1 MAIYR
6 AFDIA
11 ENASARPKLNEEQI
25 DNIEQVIRVIL
36 DNLLTNKIYYQIPE
50 ERSEDGSH
58 PIVKYNENAF
68 VGTEI
73 NEYKVDNE
81 LIYLA
86 KKLLFEEQ
94 VVEKDGK
101 RRRNKKIKEGL
112 LFAKHTLNQLILLK
126 FEDTQIIDKKTFR
139 PIEGLSVDKQYYK
152 IVVID
157 KDNYNNITVVDR
169 NKVIAKYWASGFLEL
184 ERKRDS
190 HINTLELI
198 EGLEKDTLINHEI
211 GFSANEYANLKQQVR
226 DFIIENSSFDKEQL
240 FSTLKFDS
248 NKHMVDAD
256 SFFASSLFDVIDAD
270 FEINK
275 EVVIKSYK
283 KTIRV
288 SKSSKITVDNLFR
301 ELKRDNIELKGNN
314 LILKIDAEYK
324 GSVQEII
331 ASGKENG

>member
-11 ENASARPKLNEEQI
+11 ESALERPKLNEEQI
-25 DNIEQVIRVIL
+25 DNIEQVIRVII
-36 DNLLTNKIYYQIPE
+36 DNLSTNKIYYQIPE
-50 ERSEDGSH
+50 HRSDDGSH
-58 PIVKYNENAF
+58 PIVKYNKNAF
-68 VGTEI
+68 IGTEI
-73 NEYKVDNE
+73 NENKVNSE

-86 KKLLFEEQ
+86 EKLLFEEQ
-94 VVEKDGK
+94 VLEKNGK

-112 LFAKHTLNQLILLK
+112 LFAKHTLNQLVLLK

-152 IVVID
+152 IVVIERGS
-157 KDNYNNITVVDR
+157 YNNITVVDR
-169 NKVIAKYWASGFLEL
+169 NKVIAKYWATGFLEL
-184 ERKRDS
+184 ERRRDS
-190 HINTLELI
+190 HVNTLELI

-211 GFSANEYANLKQQVR
+211 GFSENEYASLKRQVR

-248 NKHMVDAD
+248 NKYMVDAD
-256 SFFASSLFDVIDAD
+256 DFFDSTLFDVIDAD

-275 EVVIKSYK
+275 EVVIKKYK

-288 SKSSKITVDNLFR
+288 SKNSKITVNNLIR
-301 ELKRDNIELKGNN
+301 ELRRDNIELKGSK
-314 LILKIDAEYK
+314 LILKIDTEYK
-324 GSVQEII
+324 ESVQEII